1 MSMLHS
7 YSFWR
12 YSSPL
17 CCATQTYKNHMTNS
31 FTRKFPLFMC
41 HLSCFV
47 QKCFKQPVWGRLVS
61 GIKWRVKL
69 ENKSERNN
77 TVNAEPYSHTGPPK
91 TTLLITQLQVRVPSQ
106 FTAPPNPAQG
116 ISMCVHKYWAVRWK
130 RGPLHS
136 EMGALTLNA
145 WVTDYF
151 LSSWTSTLYKENP

>member
-17 CCATQTYKNHMTNS
+17 CCANQTYKNHMTNS

-47 QKCFKQPVWGRLVS
+47 RKCFKQPVWGRLVS

-69 ENKSERNN
+69 ANKSEKKQ
-77 TVNAEPYSHTGPPK
+77 YSKCWTLFPHWPPK
-91 TTLLITQLQVRVPSQ
+91 IMLLITQLQVRVHSQ
-106 FTAPPNPAQG
+106 FTAPPYPAQG

-151 LSSWTSTLYKENP
+151 LSSWTSALYKEEP